1 MKLYLSSYRVP
12 TPEDLFGLLDKP
24 AIECR
29 AAIIPNAKDY
39 KLPEERAASLDDL
52 IVYIS
57 GWGIICDVIDLREYD
72 DDAASLEQTLSGYD
86 LVWAA
91 GGNTFILREEMR
103 RSGFEA
109 AIQPILEG
117 GVTYVGESAGAIV
130 AGASLE
136 GSEVADDIEL
146 VDEVIHEGLGFVDRI
161 VVPHA
166 DSPDFVEYVNTMK
179 KRFKDNS
186 QVLFINDDQ
195 AFVVHGDDQKL
206 VTAV

>member
-1 MKLYLSSYRVP
+1 MSSYRVP
-12 TPEDLFGLLDKP
+12 TPEDLFALLGKSP
-24 AIECR
+24 LECR

-57 GWGIICDVIDLREYD
+57 GWGITCEVIDLREYD
-72 DDAASLEQTLSGYD
+72 DAAESLEQTLSEYE
-86 LVWAA
+86 LLWVA

-103 RSGFEA
+103 RSGFEG
-109 AIQPILEG
+109 AIQSVLEK
-117 GVTYVGESAGAIV
+117 GVVYVGESAGAIV
-130 AGASLE
+130 AGVSLE

-146 VDEVIHEGLGFVDRI
+146 VDEVINEGLGLVDQI

-166 DSPDFVEYVNTMK
+166 DNGEFIEYVNTMK
-179 KRFKDNS
+179 KRFQSDPRML
-186 QVLFINDDQ
+186 QINDNQ
-195 AFVVHGDDQKL
+195 ALVVTDSGQQL